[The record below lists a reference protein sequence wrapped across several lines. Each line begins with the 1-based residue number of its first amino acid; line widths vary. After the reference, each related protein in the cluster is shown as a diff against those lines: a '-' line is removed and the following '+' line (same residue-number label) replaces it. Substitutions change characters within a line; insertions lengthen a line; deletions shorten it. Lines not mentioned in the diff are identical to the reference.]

1 MGKQDVMCFVCD
13 NCFEIIEVG
22 MKWGNDGNTFIP
34 DNVEKDTADDL
45 DGKNVNCKNCGEDYK
60 IATVVTRDL
69 ILVQ

>member
-1 MGKQDVMCFVCD
+1 MGKQNVMCFVCD
-13 NCFEIIEVG
+13 NCFEEIEVG
-22 MKWGNDGNTFIP
+22 MKWGSDGNSFIP
-34 DNVEKDTADDL
+34 DNVEEHIAYDL